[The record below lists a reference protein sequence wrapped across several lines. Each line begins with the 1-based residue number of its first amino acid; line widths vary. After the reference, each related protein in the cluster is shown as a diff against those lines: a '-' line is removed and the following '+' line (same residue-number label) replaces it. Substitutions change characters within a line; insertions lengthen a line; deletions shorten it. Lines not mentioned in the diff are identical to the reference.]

1 MTTQLSDAHVGSI
14 GGLMVFAE
22 FVVEGIKRRHG
33 EVLPLEGNVT
43 GLIRSQLAQ
52 YITKAQAKGV
62 VKCTEKI
69 GEEEDGSSV
78 LCGRRFIDEA
88 TLKAHAGWEH
98 NPEMQAMQ
106 DAVAGTAE
114 PEPGPQDDVGS
125 RKDASGILP
134 TGVTGTQQL
143 AGRTGEPSEEE

>member
-1 MTTQLSDAHVGSI
+1 
-14 GGLMVFAE
+14 MVFAE

-33 EVLPLEGNVT
+33 EILPLEGNVT

-69 GEEEDGSSV
+69 GEEDDGKTIV
-78 LCGRRFIDEA
+78 CGRRFIDEA
-88 TLKAHAGWEH
+88 TLKAHADVEH
-98 NPEMQAMQ
+98 NPEMHAMQ
-106 DAVAGTAE
+106 EAVAGSLE
-114 PEPGPQDDVGS
+114 PEPGPSDPEGS
-125 RKDASGILP
+125 RADAQEILP
-134 TGVTGTQQL
+134 VGVTGTQQL